1 MPLLAQILTVFV
13 ALAPPTAP
21 VARPP
26 LLQDGSFL
34 SRVQGTLEPA
44 SGGRGWAFRLHSV
57 VEGQPDR
64 RLELLPSA
72 VLEDMV
78 RRHDALPQ
86 GSLANFEISARVTTY
101 RGENAALPL
110 AARPVATLSAPGA
123 REAIR
128 PPGAYVEQ
136 APAPAAKETVWEQP
150 STAEDPMEAFGIRWV
165 PLLPQAREARERAMA
180 AGTAIRA
187 DDVEQALLDRMGEVP
202 RSLDVAATSEADR
215 PTPAPRSLD
224 PISGRPWLEPARPVQ
239 DRHGVVARD
248 PVTGEW
254 RFVFE
259 SSRGEVGEREAT
271 LLPCALLERIEREAR
286 STQGPLS
293 LVVSGQVTRYAG
305 RAYLLPT
312 VVEPMR
318 SGRLLG
324 R

>member
-34 SRVQGTLEPA
+34 SQVQGTLEPA
-44 SGGRGWAFRLHSV
+44 SGGRGWTFRLHSV
-57 VEGQPDR
+57 AEGQPDR
-64 RLELLPSA
+64 SLELLPSA

-86 GSLANFEISARVTTY
+86 GSDAHFEISARVTAY

-110 AARPVATLSAPGA
+110 AARSIAGLSARGV

-128 PPGAYVEQ
+128 PPGARVERS
-136 APAPAAKETVWEQP
+136 PAPVPEETVWERP
-150 STAEDPMEAFGIRWV
+150 STAENPMEAFGIRWV

-187 DDVEQALLDRMGEVP
+187 DDVEQALLDRVGEVP
-202 RSLDVAATSEADR
+202 RSLDVASASEADR
-215 PTPAPRSLD
+215 PAPAPRSLD

-259 SSRGEVGEREAT
+259 SSRGEIGEREAT
-271 LLPCALLERIEREAR
+271 LLPCALLELIEREAR

-293 LVVSGQVTRYAG
+293 LVLSGQVTRYAG